1 MRVFHLNDSEIE
13 FHNENLIHTSSSK
26 DGRTFRT
33 RSPSEKRSRTLVSPF
48 MNDIFSSLDFAA
60 KFDRSKKLS
69 VEIGNDE
76 KNA

>member
-1 MRVFHLNDSEIE
+1 MRVFHLNDSEIK
-13 FHNENLIHTSSSK
+13 FHIENTTRTSSSK

-33 RSPSEKRSRTLVSPF
+33 RSPSENRSRTPVSPF

-69 VEIGNDE
+69 VEMGNDE